1 MAVDIGPRIG
11 IDGEKE
17 FRQQLGNI
25 NQQLRTLGSEMKAVT
40 SAFDAND
47 RSQEALAAQTDVL
60 NRQID
65 AQEQKLQQLQ
75 RGLDAA
81 TKKFGDAD
89 TRTLRWQQAVND
101 AESELNRLRSQLSK
115 TEREMDGTADAT
127 DDLADSMD
135 EAEKS
140 SSGFGSSLKSAFSV
154 GAISGLV
161 QEAVSGLKDLMDST
175 QEYRRIMA
183 SLEVSSSAA
192 GYSAEETAQSY
203 NTLYGVLGDE
213 QTAAT
218 TVANLQAIGL
228 EQEALSQITDAAIGA
243 WATYGDSIPIDSLS
257 ESINETIQA
266 GEVTGSFADVLNWAG
281 ESEDE
286 FNERLAAA
294 QDETERANIVLQQ
307 MAKQG
312 LTQAGQ
318 AWQQNNQDL
327 VAANQA
333 QANLN
338 ATLGQLATTLQPVI
352 TMATTGLNQ
361 ILTGAMGLF
370 SALQSGGVTEWF
382 ASLQAGITQFVTNLT
397 AQIPAMITT
406 GASMLTSFAQ
416 GVVSMLPTVLDA
428 GMQILASIVE
438 GITQALPDLVAS
450 AGTMVTDYLG
460 AITEKLPSILDSGVQ
475 IVTSLIEGI
484 VNSIPELVAQLP
496 QIISAFVDYIVSAL
510 PQIVSAGGQILS
522 SLVSGLI
529 GAIPELVLSIP
540 DIVGAII
547 GGLKQA
553 ISGAVDVGRMIV
565 EGIWE
570 GISGAASW
578 LWGKLEDFGNWII
591 GGVKGIFGIA
601 SPSKVMRDEVGR
613 YMAQGIGVGFEEEMA
628 SVASRME
635 RAIPIPTVDTINN
648 AAAGMVNGMAAA
660 SAGQSFP
667 ATIVLQLDNGAE
679 IARWQLPYLRAAQR
693 ANPEVL
699 SGV

>member
-81 TKKFGDAD
+81 AEKFGKAD

-101 AESELNRLRSQLSK
+101 AESELNRLRRQLSQP
-115 TEREMDGTADAT
+115 EREADGTAAAT

-135 EAEKS
+135 KAEKS
-140 SSGFGSSLKSAFSV
+140 SSGFGGSLKSAFSA

-294 QDETERANIVLQQ
+294 GDETERANIVLKQLS
-307 MAKQG
+307 KQG
-312 LTQAGQ
+312 LTQAGK
-318 AWQQNNQDL
+318 AWQENNADL

-333 QANLN
+333 QGNLN
-338 ATLGQLATTLQPVI
+338 TTLAQFSTMVGPLI
-352 TMATTGLNQ
+352 TVVNTGLNQ
-361 ILTGAMGLF
+361 LLQGAMSLF

-382 ASLQAGITQFVTNLT
+382 ASLQTGITTFTTNLT
-397 AQIPAMITT
+397 AQIPTMIST
-406 GASMLTSFAQ
+406 GASMVSSFAQ
-416 GVVSMLPTVLDA
+416 GVVSVLPTVLDA
-428 GMQILASIVE
+428 GMQILASVAQ
-438 GITQALPDLVAS
+438 GISDALPDLVATAS
-450 AGTMVTDYLG
+450 TM
-460 AITEKLPSILDSGVQ
+460 ITELLNGITEQMPSILDSGVQ
-475 IVTSLIEGI
+475 IVTSLIDGI
-484 VNSIPELVAQLP
+484 MESIPVFVEQLP
-496 QIISAFVDYIVSAL
+496 EIITAFVDYITSSL
-510 PQIVSAGGQILS
+510 PQIVSAGGQILY
-522 SLVSGLI
+522 SLINGLI
-529 GAIPELVLSIP
+529 GAIPSLVLSLP

-553 ISGAVDVGRMIV
+553 VTAAVDVGRMIV
-565 EGIWE
+565 EGIWD
-570 GISGAASW
+570 GISGAAGW
-578 LWGKLEDFGNWII
+578 LVGKVGDFGNWVV
-591 GGVKGIFGIA
+591 GGIKGIFGIA

-613 YMAQGIGVGFEEEMA
+613 YMAQGIGVGFEQEMRG
-628 SVASRME
+628 VASRMQS
-635 RAIPIPTVDTINN
+635 AIPIPTVDTINN
-648 AAAGMVNGMAAA
+648 AAAGVVNGMSAA

-667 ATIVLQLDNGAE
+667 STIVLQLDNGAE

>member
-1 MAVDIGPRIG
+1 
-11 IDGEKE
+11 
-17 FRQQLGNI
+17 
-25 NQQLRTLGSEMKAVT
+25 
-40 SAFDAND
+40 
-47 RSQEALAAQTDVL
+47 
-60 NRQID
+60 
-65 AQEQKLQQLQ
+65 
-75 RGLDAA
+75 
-81 TKKFGDAD
+81 
-89 TRTLRWQQAVND
+89 
-101 AESELNRLRSQLSK
+101 
-115 TEREMDGTADAT
+115 MDK
-127 DDLADSMD
+127 
-135 EAEKS
+135 AEKS
-140 SSGFGSSLKSAFSV
+140 SSGFGGSLKSAFSA

-294 QDETERANIVLQQ
+294 GDETERANIVLKQLS
-307 MAKQG
+307 KQG
-312 LTQAGQ
+312 LTQAGK
-318 AWQQNNQDL
+318 AWQENNADL

-333 QANLN
+333 QGNLN
-338 ATLGQLATTLQPVI
+338 TTLAQFSTMVGPLI
-352 TMATTGLNQ
+352 TVVNTGLNQ
-361 ILTGAMGLF
+361 LLQGAMSLF

-382 ASLQAGITQFVTNLT
+382 ASLQTGITTFTTNLT
-397 AQIPAMITT
+397 AQIPTMIST
-406 GASMLTSFAQ
+406 GASMVSSFAQ
-416 GVVSMLPTVLDA
+416 GVVSVLPTVLDA
-428 GMQILASIVE
+428 GMQILASVAQ
-438 GITQALPDLVAS
+438 GISDALPDLVATAS
-450 AGTMVTDYLG
+450 TM
-460 AITEKLPSILDSGVQ
+460 ITELLNGITEQMPSILDSGVQ
-475 IVTSLIEGI
+475 IVTSLIDGI
-484 VNSIPELVAQLP
+484 MESIPVFVEQLP
-496 QIISAFVDYIVSAL
+496 EIITAFVDYITSSL
-510 PQIVSAGGQILS
+510 PQIVSAGGQILY
-522 SLVSGLI
+522 SLINGLI
-529 GAIPELVLSIP
+529 GAIPSLVLSLP

-553 ISGAVDVGRMIV
+553 VTAAVDVGRMIV
-565 EGIWE
+565 EGIWD
-570 GISGAASW
+570 GISGAAGW
-578 LWGKLEDFGNWII
+578 LVGKVGDFGNWVV
-591 GGVKGIFGIA
+591 GGIKGIFGIA

-613 YMAQGIGVGFEEEMA
+613 YMAQGIGVGFEQEMRG
-628 SVASRME
+628 VASRMQS
-635 RAIPIPTVDTINN
+635 AIPIPTVDTINN
-648 AAAGMVNGMAAA
+648 AAAGVVNGMSAA

-667 ATIVLQLDNGAE
+667 STIVLQLDNGAE